1 MLKIFNEL
9 EELVTSVSEYEFA
22 GADMSDST
30 VSCNVLLQD
39 GVSFHPDWYV
49 LHEGVRYK
57 LGIRKPTGKK
67 DTSSLDTQYSLVFHS
82 PLRDFRRYPFGNY
95 VEIGEGNPQPISYDV
110 HLYCTITEFVARFN
124 ANLFGLNWEMV
135 LPEDFVD
142 DGKYYS
148 VDFDN
153 ASLYDVLVKLYDIFS
168 LRWSFQGNKIQF
180 GFAPVEV
187 EHIFEYGKNNGAVSV
202 ERNNETEMIVTRLRG
217 RGSSKNLPEDYFHNG
232 DPDTNATLQTVFF
245 PNLLPSNYRDYVRG
259 YNERQE
265 SESES
270 WAYNQGVKD
279 AVGGKPMA
287 PVDYA
292 LSDKEELWGVSYRT
306 ISPNE
311 EIFPTLQGVE
321 SESLGRLD
329 EVVAVEDVLSD
340 KPLDEENTGTT
351 YTIKPV
357 TGYVSGRDGNKQGDA
372 IPDCSTP
379 ERKVIHEDVCYIGKP
394 VEKDLN
400 RLEFK
405 FSLNGVFYDSYGN
418 IEGNY
423 GIFDYSARVLLEND
437 KTGDV
442 LGEQRWLSGTQDVI
456 FNDVPRG
463 EYRLRCVIELY
474 SRGEESMSVCSL
486 DYAMYG
492 SLREFDYD
500 YQRYGFKST
509 FNVWIKDIWGIPM
522 EDGETES
529 EYIYR
534 VWGPLV
540 AQNDMTVMFSDG
552 MLAGEDYEFRVVGV
566 SGSNKDEDL
575 KSKLYAAIRVDTSHS
590 LDGVYSKWRITLEK
604 SDAEL
609 SASDMY
615 LPNSSVKA
623 KAGDHFYFIGIKMPY
638 NPYVFSAEKRVQ
650 DWLDEELAKLDEEF
664 PSVTITPSRIFCAYF
679 NESHKLVPGAKIRV
693 RNKSLIGDSYVSLYI
708 QSVTKRYSK
717 DRMNPDWSLTLS
729 DEVVPIGNPVS
740 ILSGQV
746 EKLGSQVYSSKEAIK
761 EAIRLMESVFLRK
774 DGLSDT
780 SYSPTKFD
788 KKVEFGNDGLSD
800 DSFVQG
806 DVSGQGFGVYTDA
819 NGNRVLEADVL
830 VGRIGARFNEV
841 QINQTTFVGGKQIFS
856 SAGMIVSRVEGLTC
870 YFDTK
875 RGSVRNSFKV
885 NDGAYS
891 QHFSDAGPITYWMRV
906 IEVGPD
912 YIVLDENAGILG
924 TPKVG
929 DNIAQLGSSTD
940 KSRQSAFIIDEV
952 RDGGGLVS
960 WYDDIDGFTLSG
972 KNSVDIGRLDGKTWI
987 RVYGSSYTGTRD
999 KSQYISYEDG
1009 VVRVKGKIAVG
1020 SEIGE
1025 GLTVVEDG
1033 LVQSRLVRLGQVVD
1047 GIFQTW
1053 AGTSGEYDRNKRGGG
1068 IASWFGG
1075 DKIDLWDYIDEETG
1089 ELRYPLDVRYAKG
1102 VDRMDGTGY
1111 RANGKLWWDAEGNV
1125 HADPLSFFVGED
1137 KVEHILR
1144 MFYPII
1150 ADGVLKAIRQNV
1162 PFESVTIGDAR
1173 LEYSDGALRIV
1184 KADGSAMNL
1193 VVSGDASAFGTDEN
1207 GGEEDSDG
1215 VGNLIV
1221 GDWVDGLDI
1230 KKPNEQYIY
1239 LGNVYMAKKSGVLN
1253 KPSPMNTDEW
1263 YLVQGNPTP
1272 IVEITSTNGV
1282 GLDEN
1287 ELFTTLV
1294 AKLTWANQDLT
1305 YSIPFEQWNWERVSD
1320 DSEGDAIW
1328 NSQHIGVGNEIT
1340 LSEDDLLQIQNGV
1353 KFKVNVTLS
1362 HESWYSA
1369 IGEMM
1374 FDGDGNNVLV
1384 KQDGDSTAYYSKFKG
1399 REIDELLDLIYN
1411 NKITYLTESEYEA
1424 LEFKDDTKLYYIME
1438 D

>member
-9 EELVTSVSEYEFA
+9 GELITSVSEYEFT

-30 VSCNVLLQD
+30 VSCSVLLPD
-39 GVSFHPDWYV
+39 SMSFHPDWYV
-49 LHEGVRYK
+49 SYESVKYK
-57 LGIRKPTGKK
+57 LGIRKPTGRK

-95 VEIGEGNPQPISYDV
+95 VEIGQGNPQPISYDV
-110 HLYCTITEFVARFN
+110 HLYCTITELVARFN
-124 ANLFGLNWEMV
+124 ANLHGLDWEMV
-135 LPEDFVD
+135 LPDGFVD

-148 VDFDN
+148 VDFEN
-153 ASLYDVLVKLYDIFS
+153 ASLYDVLIKLYEICL
-168 LRWSFQGNKIQF
+168 LRWRFVGNKIYL
-180 GFAPVEV
+180 GFDPVEI

-202 ERNNETEMIVTRLRG
+202 ERNNETDMIVTRLRG

-232 DPDTNATLQTVFF
+232 DPDTNSTLQTVFF
-245 PNLLPSNYRDYVRG
+245 PNLLPSNYRSYVRG
-259 YNERQE
+259 YNAKQE
-265 SESES
+265 SESEG
-270 WAYNQGVKD
+270 WAYNQGAKD
-279 AVGGKPMA
+279 AIDGKPMA
-287 PVDYA
+287 PVDYS
-292 LSDKEELWGVSYRT
+292 LSDKEDLWGVSYRT
-306 ISPNE
+306 MSPNE

-321 SESLGRLD
+321 SETLGRLD

-351 YTIKPV
+351 HKITPV
-357 TGYVSGRDGNKQGDA
+357 TGHVSGRDGYKQGDA

-379 ERKVIHEDVCYIGKP
+379 GKKIVYEDVCHIGKP
-394 VEKDLN
+394 VEKALN

-405 FSLNGVFYDSYGN
+405 FSLNGVFYDASGDVVDN
-418 IEGNY
+418 NGL
-423 GIFDYSARVLLEND
+423 FDYSARVLLEDD

-456 FNDVPRG
+456 FNDLPLG
-463 EYRLRCVIELY
+463 DYRLRCVIELY
-474 SRGEESMSVCSL
+474 SRGDDSMTVCSL

-492 SLREFDYD
+492 ELREFDYD
-500 YQRYGFKST
+500 YQRHGFKST
-509 FNVWIKDIWGIPM
+509 FNVWVKDIWGIPM
-522 EDGETES
+522 DDGETES

-566 SGSNKDEDL
+566 SGGNKDEDL

-590 LDGVYSKWRITLEK
+590 LGGVYSKWRLTLEK

-609 SASDMY
+609 AASDMY
-615 LPNSSVKA
+615 LPNSSMKA
-623 KAGDHFYFIGIKMPY
+623 KAGDHFYFIGINMPY
-638 NPYVFSAEKRVQ
+638 DPYVFAAEKRTQ

-679 NESHKLVPGAKIRV
+679 DEANKLVPGAKIRI
-693 RNKSLIGDSYVSLYI
+693 RNKSLIGESYVSLYI
-708 QSVTKRYSK
+708 QSITKRYSK
-717 DRMNPDWSLTLS
+717 ERINPDWTLTLS
-729 DEVVPIGNPVS
+729 DEVVPTGNPVS
-740 ILSGQV
+740 ILNGEV

-761 EAIRLMESVFLRK
+761 EAIRLMESIFLRK

-788 KKVEFGNDGLSD
+788 KKVELGSDGLSD

-819 NGNRVLEADVL
+819 NGNRVLEADVI
-830 VGRIGARFNEV
+830 VGRLGARFNEV

-856 SAGMIVSRVEGLTC
+856 AAGMVVSRVEGLTC

-875 RGSVRNSFKV
+875 KGSVRNLFKV
-885 NDGAYS
+885 RDGAYS
-891 QHFSDAGPITYWMRV
+891 QRFTDAGPITYWMRV
-906 IEVGPD
+906 TDVGPD
-912 YIVLDENAGILG
+912 YIVLDGGQGILG
-924 TPKVG
+924 TPQVG
-929 DNIAQLGSSTD
+929 DNIAQLGNDTD

-960 WYDDIDGFTLSG
+960 WYDDIDGFTLSE

-987 RVYGSSYTGTRD
+987 RVYGSSYTGARN

-1009 VVRVKGKIAVG
+1009 VVRVRGKIEVG
-1020 SEIGE
+1020 SEIGN
-1025 GLTVVEDG
+1025 GQTVVEDG

-1047 GIFQTW
+1047 GVFQTW
-1053 AGTSGEYDRNKRGGG
+1053 AGTSGEYDSSKRGGG

-1075 DKIDLWDYIDEETG
+1075 EKIDLWDYIDEETG
-1089 ELRYPLDVRYAKG
+1089 ELRYPIGVRYARG

-1111 RANGKLWWDAEGNV
+1111 RANGKLWWDDAGNV

-1144 MFYPII
+1144 MFYPVIV
-1150 ADGVLKAIRQNV
+1150 DDVLKAIRQNV
-1162 PFESVTIGDAR
+1162 PFESVTIGDAK

-1184 KADGSAMNL
+1184 KSDGSSMNL
-1193 VVSGDASAFGTDEN
+1193 VVSGDASAFGE
-1207 GGEEDSDG
+1207 SDG
-1215 VGNLIV
+1215 GSEDDDVDTGSPIV
-1221 GDWVDGLDI
+1221 GDWVGGI
-1230 KKPNEQYIY
+1230 EVKPNEQYIY
-1239 LGNVYMAKKSGVLN
+1239 EGAVYMAKEGGVLGT
-1253 KPSPMNTDEW
+1253 PSPMNSDEW
-1263 YLVQGNPTP
+1263 YLVQGNPNPT
-1272 IVEITSTNGV
+1272 IEITSTNGV
-1282 GLDEN
+1282 GLDED

-1294 AKLTWANQDLT
+1294 AKLVWANQDLT
-1305 YSIPFEQWNWERVSD
+1305 YSIPVEQWSWERISD
-1320 DSEGDAIW
+1320 DSESDAIW
-1328 NSQHIGVGNEIT
+1328 NSQHIGVGHEIT
-1340 LSEDDLLQIQNGV
+1340 LSEDDLLDIQNGV
-1353 KFKVNVTLS
+1353 KFRVNVLLS

-1369 IGEMM
+1369 IGELMI
-1374 FDGDGNNVLV
+1374 DSDGNDILV
-1384 KQDGDSTAYYSKFKG
+1384 KQDGDSTSYYSKFKG
-1399 REIDELLDLIYN
+1399 SEIDDLLDLINN

-1424 LEFKDDTKLYYIME
+1424 LEVKDDTKLYYIME